1 METIGLGICM
11 IAILVLSSLALE
23 ALFSVFWSSNVH
35 KKKANSINGKRK
47 RKRNR

>member
-23 ALFSVFWSSNVH
+23 ALFTVFWGSNDH
-35 KKKANSINGKRK
+35 AKKANSINGKRK
-47 RKRNR
+47 RNR